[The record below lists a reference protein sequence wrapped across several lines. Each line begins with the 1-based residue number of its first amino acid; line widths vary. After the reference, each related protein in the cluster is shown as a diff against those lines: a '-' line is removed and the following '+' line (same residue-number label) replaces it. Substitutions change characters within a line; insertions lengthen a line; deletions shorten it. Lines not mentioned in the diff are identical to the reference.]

1 MKLYDIILA
10 DPPWN
15 HGSPGWFGGAKNHYP
30 TMSLDDICALP
41 IPAADNCAL
50 FMWGCWSLMPE
61 AFEVIK
67 AWGFEYKTEAW
78 VWVKLNSNSMG
89 LFTGMGYYTRGNTE
103 PCLLAIRGS
112 MPPAV
117 HDVPAVIM
125 SPIQQHSR
133 KPAEQYSRIEKLYP
147 NKNYL
152 EMFARRTRPN
162 WDVFGNQVKGS
173 IRLPTPRA
181 VDAATPSEVGA
192 VLHNQISGERGGL
205 A

>member
-30 TMSLDDICALP
+30 TMSLADICALP

-112 MPPAV
+112 MQPAV
-117 HDVPAVIM
+117 HDVPAGGGGAGGAGTSAVGGAAVAAGAINAA
-125 SPIQQHSR
+125 ST
-133 KPAEQYSRIEKLYP
+133 YSSLGVYTSI
-147 NKNYL
+147 
-152 EMFARRTRPN
+152 A
-162 WDVFGNQVKGS
+162 GQVG
-173 IRLPTPRA
+173 T
-181 VDAATPSEVGA
+181 
-192 VLHNQISGERGGL
+192 QGG
-205 A
+205 

>member
-1 MKLYDIILA
+1 MHWTGLTAPVQFTFRPTKVQLLNVLSAVSRPASNTHRWQAKTMKLYDIILA

-78 VWVKLNSNSMG
+78 VWVKLW
-89 LFTGMGYYTRGNTE
+89 F
-103 PCLLAIRGS
+103 
-112 MPPAV
+112 
-117 HDVPAVIM
+117 
-125 SPIQQHSR
+125 
-133 KPAEQYSRIEKLYP
+133 
-147 NKNYL
+147 
-152 EMFARRTRPN
+152 
-162 WDVFGNQVKGS
+162 
-173 IRLPTPRA
+173 
-181 VDAATPSEVGA
+181 
-192 VLHNQISGERGGL
+192 
-205 A
+205 

>member
-1 MKLYDIILA
+1 MSFDVILA
-10 DPPWN
+10 DPPWD

-103 PCLLAIRGS
+103 PCLLAVRGS

-117 HDVPAVIM
+117 HDIPAVIM

-133 KPAEQYSRIEKLYP
+133 KPVDQYSRIEKLYP

-152 EMFARRTRPN
+152 EMFARRPRSG
-162 WDVFGNQVKGS
+162 WSVFGNEVEGS
-173 IRLPTPRA
+173 IRLLTKRAADAIEPR
-181 VDAATPSEVGA
+181 
-192 VLHNQISGERGGL
+192 R
-205 A
+205 